1 VYVGASSDQEVTT
14 NRAQAHKEDV
24 MDESVRT
31 ALQAELA
38 RQEQAGLHPGSSNVE
53 PLLGTMRNVDGT
65 PIERRHT
72 EVNIGGMTKDPS
84 KVLVT
89 VAGIEMTL
97 ESAIKTGQAR
107 LELSTRAQSRNDGM
121 FQKSLISAEKMD
133 ETETTRRLAEMA
145 LMEATDNRRLAE
157 LELRRAT
164 AELARR
170 TLYSPITGVVAERLL
185 APGEFSRDEQP
196 VLKLV
201 QLDPLLV
208 EVFVPVALLGSITV
222 GQHAEV
228 VLQAPVNG
236 TYSARV
242 TVVDRVV
249 DAASGLFGVRLELPN
264 RDYRLPAGLKCKIRL
279 P

>member
-1 VYVGASSDQEVTT
+1 MREHDLMWSHYLYTGLMRALCLVLLVGVPRAHGQEF
-14 NRAQAHKEDV
+14 DC
-24 MDESVRT
+24 
-31 ALQAELA
+31 LI
-38 RQEQAGLHPGSSNVE
+38 E
-53 PLLGTMRNVDGT
+53 PF
-65 PIERRHT
+65 
-72 EVNIGGMTKDPS
+72 
-84 KVLVT
+84 VT
-89 VAGIEMTL
+89 VKLSSAVNGLLETVTVDRGDLVKKGQILATLESGAEKAAIEVLRARATL

-107 LELSTRAQSRNDGM
+107 LELSTRTQSRNDGM

-133 ETETTRRLAEMA
+133 EAETSKRLAEMA
-145 LMEATDNRRLAE
+145 LLEATDNRRLAE
-157 LELRRAT
+157 LELRRAV

-201 QLDPLLV
+201 QLDPLRV
-208 EVFVPVALLGSITV
+208 EVFVPVALLGSIAV

-236 TYSARV
+236 TYSARI

-264 RDYRLPAGLKCKIRL
+264 RDYRVPAGLKCKIRL